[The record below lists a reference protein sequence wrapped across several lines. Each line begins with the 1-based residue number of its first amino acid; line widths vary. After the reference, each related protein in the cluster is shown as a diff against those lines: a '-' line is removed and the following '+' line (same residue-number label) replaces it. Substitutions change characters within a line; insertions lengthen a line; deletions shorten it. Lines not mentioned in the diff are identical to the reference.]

1 MIKKILI
8 WMLPLVALIGGTAA
22 GSLLAPEKHAETAEA
37 ADDTEAVGEG
47 HESAKEAAKGGPA
60 AWFSFPNQFF
70 VPIVRRGD
78 VDRIMVLTLT
88 IETSEH
94 AKADIEAQEHR
105 LRDALLRSLII
116 HANTGGFSG
125 NYTAEP
131 KLQKLRGDLLAAAT
145 GVAGPDVHNVLIED
159 LALTDG

>member
-8 WMLPLVALIGGTAA
+8 WMMPLVGLIGGTAA
-22 GSLLAPEKHAETAEA
+22 GSLLAPEKHAESAEA
-37 ADDTEAVGEG
+37 TTESDAGGDEHG
-47 HESAKEAAKGGPA
+47 SDKEAGDDEPA
-60 AWFSFPNQFF
+60 AWFSFANQFF
-70 VPIVRRGD
+70 VPIISRGD
-78 VDRIMVLTLT
+78 VDGIMVLTLT

-94 AKADIEAQEHR
+94 SKPDIEAQEHR
-105 LRDALLRSLII
+105 LRDALLRSLIV

-131 KLQKLRGDLLAAAT
+131 KLQKLRDDLLVAAK
-145 GVAGPDVHNVLIED
+145 GVAGADVHNVLIED